1 MFESGDAGAARIW
14 RQGALELMKQSGEYA
29 DEAAEW
35 ADNARKWKAHAKNLE
50 AENVN
55 LKLALAVEKAHAEGL
70 SAQKDAFAAA
80 HPQSPMLADTGK
92 RYKASGNIK
101 TKGRL
106 IYEATFDRICRE
118 AGIADPTKHRAD

>member
-1 MFESGDAGAARIW
+1 MFESADQHAARTW
-14 RQGALELMKQSGEYA
+14 QGTAWGLRATANANA
-29 DEAAEW
+29 DAADAWAQNASEW
-35 ADNARKWKAHAKNLE
+35 KDHAKNLE
-50 AENVN
+50 AENAN